1 MSTTSDPPIEPTGSR
16 SSRRK
21 WGILSPRNVIL
32 LLLPSFPLQ
41 HPPSNRTTRGSIFSI
56 GKCSFSIE
64 WRWTG
69 LANVLSRQ
77 SSHIEWIGSWLTGW
91 KGVVGLMD
99 RKDNRTPHSDGDG
112 VVQLHITMGDDD
124 TTHVERCMSGWWI
137 WSGFIFIALLQV
149 QRFIDLKAPSVDTH
163 VALFTKIVLCFHGGC
178 IASLR

>member
-1 MSTTSDPPIEPTGSR
+1 MSTTSDPPIEPTGSK

-69 LANVLSRQ
+69 PANVLSRQ

-99 RKDNRTPHSDGDG
+99 RKDNRTPHSHSDG

-124 TTHVERCMSGWWI
+124 TTSNDVCRDDGFGRVGHELHWNRWKVLYLLHCCKCNDLSI
-137 WSGFIFIALLQV
+137 WKLHQ
-149 QRFIDLKAPSVDTH
+149 
-163 VALFTKIVLCFHGGC
+163 
-178 IASLR
+178 